1 MSRYVIDKSKL
12 EENIKI
18 VREKAK
24 VPIIAVV
31 KGNGYGF
38 GIKEFT
44 KILLE
49 NGINTFQNVI
59 NNKILNHFGIH
70 LQYVSPNG
78 NAFIAVSG
86 SIQKKK

>member
-18 VREKAK
+18 IREKAK

-38 GIKEFT
+38 GMVEFT

-49 NGINTFQNVI
+49 NGINTF
-59 NNKILNHFGIH
+59 
-70 LQYVSPNG
+70 
-78 NAFIAVSG
+78 AVTALSQLFLHHQ
-86 SIQKKK
+86 SYNFH

>member
-12 EENIKI
+12 EENIKVI
-18 VREKAK
+18 KEKAK

-49 NGINTFQNVI
+49 NGINTFAVTEI
-59 NNKILNHFGIH
+59 SDLPILRDI
-70 LQYVSPNG
+70 L
-78 NAFIAVSG
+78 
-86 SIQKKK
+86 KD

>member
-18 VREKAK
+18 IKEKAK

-38 GIKEFT
+38 GM
-44 KILLE
+44 
-49 NGINTFQNVI
+49 
-59 NNKILNHFGIH
+59 
-70 LQYVSPNG
+70 
-78 NAFIAVSG
+78 A
-86 SIQKKK
+86 

>member
-18 VREKAK
+18 IREKAK

-38 GIKEFT
+38 GMAEFT

-49 NGINTFQNVI
+49 NGINTFAVTEI
-59 NNKILNHFGIH
+59 SDLPIL
-70 LQYVSPNG
+70 
-78 NAFIAVSG
+78 
-86 SIQKKK
+86 